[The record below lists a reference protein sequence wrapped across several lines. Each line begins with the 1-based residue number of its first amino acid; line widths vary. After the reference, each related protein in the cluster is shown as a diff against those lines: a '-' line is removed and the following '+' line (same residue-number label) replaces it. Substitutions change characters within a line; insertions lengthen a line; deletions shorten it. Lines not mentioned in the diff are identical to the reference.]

1 MKRRTWLIYVFI
13 GLFVTISLFFVFISN
28 KIDLSRALGA
38 SASFPTIIDESS
50 IINAAKDMVSDNI
63 NKYEDGE
70 TIITIKELIK
80 NKYLTGFEVNPSTNR
95 VYDEDIRIIVTIEN
109 GNIKDAYMKNDLFKN
124 VFSCDNVCYLN
135 DNNYIAFNN
144 DTYRIL
150 KIDQEDNIYM
160 FNNDYKLVDSKD
172 IDSTLKSY
180 YNDLDKNIVKNVVS
194 ISLNDIENS
203 ELINIE
209 DNIFVNTNS
218 GYKLYD
224 SITEKVENVTDKKAN
239 LIPVIILKDDITYEM
254 GEGTKFS
261 PYVINE

>member
-144 DTYRIL
+144 D
-150 KIDQEDNIYM
+150 
-160 FNNDYKLVDSKD
+160 YKLVDSKD
-172 IDSTLKSY
+172 IDNTLKSY

-224 SITEKVENVTDKKAN
+224 SITENVENVTDKKAN

-261 PYVINE
+261 PYVVNK